1 MNRGQTPIATT
12 WEETMKYLLVGAAVA
27 ASLAVP
33 ATAQEVSLGR
43 FFGACEDA
51 GTDTKTSVGEACIIQ
66 SIINAASAEIDGVT
80 VNTLPTDWGN
90 FYDQI
95 KASYAGGTPPDIHV
109 MHRHRVP
116 EFAGLGAVAD
126 LTDDLAGAG
135 IDVSDWAPA
144 ALDAVSLDGG
154 IYGVPMDFHANLW
167 HVNMDLMEAAGLV
180 MDGKPVLPTSPAE
193 LLAHAQKVK
202 DATGQDYLAA
212 DFAQFPIGVRL
223 TLALMW
229 QQGANIF
236 DGDTATINNDAA
248 KNAVS
253 SMTQLFDA
261 GLANPQLNYADSQQ
275 AFLNGEAAI
284 LVNGTWVVDFYTA
297 EAAKAEV
304 GLNNYY
310 VADFPTL
317 FDTGATWADSHM
329 WAIPASLKANDPA
342 KYQAALKVL
351 AFINDHNIDWAR
363 TGHMAVRNSVLES
376 ADYAAL
382 PHRAEYAGTAAIAK
396 DTPPSEKYGAIQ
408 DVLNRE
414 LQAIWLTGKSAD
426 AALADAEAEV
436 QDLLDR

>member
-1 MNRGQTPIATT
+1 
-12 WEETMKYLLVGAAVA
+12 MKHVIISAALVAGLVA
-27 ASLAVP
+27 P
-33 ATAQEVSLGR
+33 ATAQEISLGR

-80 VNTLPTDWGN
+80 VETLPTDWGN
-90 FYDQI
+90 YYDQI
-95 KASYAGGTPPDIHV
+95 KAAYAGSTPPDVHV

-126 LTDDLAGAG
+126 LSADLADAG
-135 IDVSDWAPA
+135 IDTSDWAPA
-144 ALDAVSLDGG
+144 ALDAVSYNGG

-167 HVNMDLMEAAGLV
+167 HVNMDLMAKAGLV
-180 MDGKPVLPTSPAE
+180 ADGKPILPSSPAE
-193 LLAHAQKVK
+193 MLEHAKKVK
-202 DATGQDYLAA
+202 EATGQDYLAA
-212 DFAQFPIGVRL
+212 DFAQYPIGVRL

-248 KNAVS
+248 KNAVT

-261 GLANPQLNYADSQQ
+261 GVANPQLNYADSQQ

-297 EAAKAEV
+297 EAAKSEV
-304 GLNNYY
+304 ALNNYY

-317 FDTGATWADSHM
+317 FSEGATWADSHI
-329 WAIPASLKANDPA
+329 WAVPASLKAKDPA
-342 KYQAALKVL
+342 KYAAALKVL

-363 TGHMAVRNSVLES
+363 TGHMAVRSSVLNS

-382 PHRAEYAGTAAIAK
+382 AHRGEYTGTAAIAR

-414 LQAIWLTGKSAD
+414 LQAIWLTGKD
-426 AALADAEAEV
+426 VTAALSDAQAEV

>member
-1 MNRGQTPIATT
+1 
-12 WEETMKYLLVGAAVA
+12 MKHVILSAALVAGLVA
-27 ASLAVP
+27 P

-66 SIINAASAEIDGVT
+66 SIINAASAELDGVT
-80 VNTLPTDWGN
+80 VETLPTDWGN
-90 FYDQI
+90 YYDQI
-95 KASYAGGTPPDIHV
+95 KAAYAGGTPPDVHV

-126 LTDDLAGAG
+126 LSADLVAAG
-135 IDVSDWAPA
+135 IDTSDWAPA
-144 ALDAVSLDGG
+144 ALDAVSYNGG

-167 HVNMDLMEAAGLV
+167 HVNMDLMAKAGLV
-180 MDGKPVLPTSPAE
+180 TDGKPILPSSPAE
-193 LLAHAQKVK
+193 MLEHAKKVK
-202 DATGQDYLAA
+202 EATGQDYLAA
-212 DFAQFPIGVRL
+212 DFAQYPIGVRL

-248 KNAVS
+248 KNAVT

-261 GLANPQLNYADSQQ
+261 GVANPQLNYADSQQ

-297 EAAKAEV
+297 EAAKSEV
-304 GLNNYY
+304 ALNNYY

-317 FDTGATWADSHM
+317 FSEGATWADSHM
-329 WAIPASLKANDPA
+329 WAVPASLKAKDPA
-342 KYQAALKVL
+342 KYTAALKVL
-351 AFINDHNIDWAR
+351 AFINNHNIDWAR
-363 TGHMAVRNSVLES
+363 TGHMAVRSSVLNS
-376 ADYAAL
+376 AEYAAL
-382 PHRAEYAGTAAIAK
+382 AHRGEYTGTAAIAR

-414 LQAIWLTGKSAD
+414 LQAIWLTGKD
-426 AALADAEAEV
+426 VTAALSDAQAEV